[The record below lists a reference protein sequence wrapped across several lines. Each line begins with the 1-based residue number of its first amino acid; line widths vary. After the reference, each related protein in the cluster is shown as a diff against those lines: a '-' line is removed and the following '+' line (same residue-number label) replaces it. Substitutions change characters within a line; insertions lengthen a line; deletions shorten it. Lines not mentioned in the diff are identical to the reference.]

1 MTQSNTSAKTFAQTF
16 AFAAVAAPHELA
28 CRAGQ
33 AILIEGGNAI
43 EAAVAMAAVTAVVA
57 PHLNS
62 LGGDGFWL
70 IREPRGRVRAIE
82 AAGSAGG
89 LATIRRCRDSGH
101 DVIPGRG
108 AWSAM
113 TVPGLVGGW
122 IGVLE
127 LARALGGKL
136 PLDMLLAPAIGH
148 AMNGYP
154 VSVGEARLQPFEFA
168 ALKDA
173 PGFVDAFLSEGK
185 LPQAGATRT
194 APTLASTLQQLAHAG
209 LQDFYRGDVAREMA
223 GDMERMGVPVTRNDL
238 KAFAARWRAPLSLK
252 MRDATVYAPPP
263 PSPGLAALVTLGVA
277 ERLGLVQPDGFAFF
291 HGLLEAGK
299 RGFAARAAAM
309 MDFDGLDVDHDAFLA
324 SDFLAREAE
333 AISLKRAAHIH
344 LDESNERPAWIG
356 AVDADGLV
364 VSCLQSAGWHY
375 GSGCV
380 LPGTGILLHNR
391 GPAFSLDQN
400 SPRML
405 APGRRPVHALAP
417 SLAVFRDG
425 GLMGFGAGG
434 GDAQPQI
441 LAQIFARIAMGMP
454 PEEAVSAPRCALRR
468 MPGQTST
475 MLDVEADFDPSIA
488 RQLGQAAHEIR
499 DAADMSGQLLG
510 EVGVLIRR
518 TKGAI
523 DAGTDP
529 RGNSAVSG
537 L

>member
-1 MTQSNTSAKTFAQTF
+1 VTQFKTFAQTF

-82 AAGSAGG
+82 AAGATGA

-101 DVIPGRG
+101 DSIPGRG
-108 AWSAM
+108 VWSAM

-122 IGVLE
+122 IEALE

-136 PLDMLLAPAIGH
+136 PLDMLLGPAIGY
-148 AMNGYP
+148 ARDGYR
-154 VSVGEARLQPFEFA
+154 VSAGEARLQPFDLA
-168 ALKDA
+168 ALNDA
-173 PGFVDAFLSEGK
+173 PGFADTFLVEGK
-185 LPQAGATRT
+185 LPQAGAMRT
-194 APTLASTLQQLAHAG
+194 APALASTLQQLAHAG
-209 LQDFYRGDVAREMA
+209 LKDFYRGDVAREMA

-238 KAFAARWRAPLSLK
+238 KDFAARWRAPLALK
-252 MRDATVYAPPP
+252 MRDATVYVPPP
-263 PSPGLAALVTLGVA
+263 PSPGIAALVALGVA

-299 RGFAARAAAM
+299 RGFAARAGAM

-324 SDFLAREAE
+324 SEFLAREAE
-333 AISLKRAAHIH
+333 GISPKRAARIH

-356 AVDADGLV
+356 AVDANGLA

-380 LPGTGILLHNR
+380 LPGTGILLHNL
-391 GPAFSLDQN
+391 GPAFSLDQH

-417 SLAVFRDG
+417 ALAVFRDG
-425 GLMGFGAGG
+425 ALMSLGAGG

-441 LAQIFARIAMGMP
+441 IAQVFARIAMGMTA
-454 PEEAVSAPRCALRR
+454 EEAVSAPRCALRR
-468 MPGQTST
+468 MPGQPST

-488 RQLGQAAHEIR
+488 RQLGQAGHEIR
-499 DAADMSGQLLG
+499 DTADMADQSLG
-510 EVGVLIRR
+510 EAGVLIRR
-518 TKGAI
+518 AKGAV
-523 DAGTDP
+523 DAGIDP
-529 RGNSAVSG
+529 RGDSAVSG